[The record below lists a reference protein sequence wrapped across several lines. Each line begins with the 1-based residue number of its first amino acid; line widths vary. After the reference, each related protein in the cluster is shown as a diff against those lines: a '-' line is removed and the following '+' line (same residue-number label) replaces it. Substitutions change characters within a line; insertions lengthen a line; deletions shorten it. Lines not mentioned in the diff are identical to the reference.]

1 MGLFDN
7 KKDNNFVLF
16 SFMNDEDNETSS
28 DELDDL
34 GLSEFQKEEVKKGN
48 YDSWNPEYEALEDG
62 DKEALKYLVMAGFIF
77 ENIEYQIDD
86 HHNVPFK
93 KFLEEEVEKG
103 NYDTWNFDEEEL
115 EDDDF
120 FNEDDD

>member
-7 KKDNNFVLF
+7 KNDNNFGLF
-16 SFMNDEDNETSS
+16 SFMNDEDNELPSE
-28 DELDDL
+28 ELDNL
-34 GLSEFQKEEVKKGN
+34 GLSEFQKEEVKK
-48 YDSWNPEYEALEDG
+48 E
-62 DKEALKYLVMAGFIF
+62 
-77 ENIEYQIDD
+77 
-86 HHNVPFK
+86 
-93 KFLEEEVEKG
+93 

>member
-7 KKDNNFVLF
+7 KKDNNFGLF
-16 SFMNDEDNETSS
+16 LFMNDEDNELPSE
-28 DELDDL
+28 ELDNL
-34 GLSEFQKEEVKKGN
+34 GLSEFQKEEVK
-48 YDSWNPEYEALEDG
+48 
-62 DKEALKYLVMAGFIF
+62 
-77 ENIEYQIDD
+77 
-86 HHNVPFK
+86 
-93 KFLEEEVEKG
+93 KG

>member
-48 YDSWNPEYEALEDG
+48 YDSWN
-62 DKEALKYLVMAGFIF
+62 
-77 ENIEYQIDD
+77 
-86 HHNVPFK
+86 
-93 KFLEEEVEKG
+93 
-103 NYDTWNFDEEEL
+103 FDEEEL

>member
-7 KKDNNFVLF
+7 KNDNNFGLF
-16 SFMNDEDNETSS
+16 LFMNDEDNELPSE
-28 DELDDL
+28 ELDNL
-34 GLSEFQKEEVKKGN
+34 GLSEFQKEEVK
-48 YDSWNPEYEALEDG
+48 
-62 DKEALKYLVMAGFIF
+62 
-77 ENIEYQIDD
+77 
-86 HHNVPFK
+86 
-93 KFLEEEVEKG
+93 KG